1 MERAKIELTDE
12 MVEELSKRFTFPVD
26 HSIIFTFMISHMDYD
41 DCEHL
46 IGMINNLFGD
56 LKINSVWNAND
67 IESYRMLL
75 LQTLTHMAVIGKLSR
90 KHEELIEAIYPGG
103 VKSFFETIDKLRDL
117 RQDLETR
124 VKNAEEEQ
132 ERSIKFEINGKGEC

>member
-1 MERAKIELTDE
+1 MERAKVELTDE

-26 HSIIFTFMISHMDYD
+26 HSIIFTFMISSMDYD
-41 DCEHL
+41 DCDHL

-56 LKINSVWNAND
+56 LKTESVWNIND

-75 LQTLTHMAVIGKLSR
+75 LQTLTHMAVIGKLSH
-90 KHEELIEAIYPGG
+90 KHEELVEAIYPRG
-103 VKSFFETIDKLRDL
+103 VKSFFETVDKLREF
-117 RQDLETR
+117 RQDLNTF
-124 VKNAEEEQ
+124 VKNTEEEQ

>member
-12 MVEELSKRFTFPVD
+12 MLEELSKRFTFPVD
-26 HSIIFTFMISHMDYD
+26 HSMIFTFMVSNMDFE
-41 DCEHL
+41 DCDHL
-46 IGMINNLFGD
+46 IGMINNLFKD
-56 LKINSVWNAND
+56 LKTDSVWSVND

-90 KHEELIEAIYPGG
+90 KHEELVEAIYPGG
-103 VKSFFETIDKLRDL
+103 VKTFFETVDKLREF
-117 RQDLETR
+117 RQEVDTL
-124 VKNAEEEQ
+124 VKNTKEEQ